1 MLTTHKGGF
10 SSRRVARP
18 NCQGI
23 RPEMDGVMNVCKF
36 ASISKSAHKPPLKGF
51 IENYKGRQDQIRQV
65 PDLEREE

>member
-1 MLTTHKGGF
+1 
-10 SSRRVARP
+10 
-18 NCQGI
+18 
-23 RPEMDGVMNVCKF
+23 MDGVMNVCKF